1 MKTTKG
7 FALPTVIFFLIIVAA
22 IVGVMA
28 KLASNQA
35 GSAALGILGVRAD
48 FAAKSGIEWASY
60 QIDSDPGWCGSTTLN
75 LTDALTGFVV
85 AVQCV
90 ARNAYIEG
98 GKTIVMYEILSTASY
113 GTYAASPDYVY
124 RQVSAMLT
132 TES

>member
-60 QIDSDPGWCGSTTLN
+60 QINSDPAWCGSTTLN

-85 AVQCV
+85 TVQCA
-90 ARNAYIEG
+90 ARNTYVEG
-98 GKTIVMYEILSTASY
+98 GKTIVMYDVISIASY